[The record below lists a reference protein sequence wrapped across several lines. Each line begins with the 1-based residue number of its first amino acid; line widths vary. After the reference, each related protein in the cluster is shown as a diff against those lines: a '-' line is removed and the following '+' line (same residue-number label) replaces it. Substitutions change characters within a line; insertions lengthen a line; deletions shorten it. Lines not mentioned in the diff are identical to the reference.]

1 MSEKWPEMV
10 EKDRMHGSKLRWIAV
25 SLLVVGLVAVL
36 VLGIWNPFSNPPE
49 SKPVLVAPQYRP
61 RPVREPP
68 RVLFRDVTQQSGV
81 DYVHTS
87 GAYGEKLLPETMGG
101 GCAAFDYDNDGW
113 CDLLFVS
120 GMPWPWKNTE
130 TPHPGSVRLYKNLGQ
145 WRFREVTEEAG
156 LGGVNVYGMGVAIG
170 DVDNDGWAD
179 MFITG
184 VGENRF
190 FHNQKGRFVDATA
203 LSGLVGEPGA
213 WSTAATFFDY
223 DRDGFLDLFVCHYVQ
238 WSREIDLQQGFQ
250 LTGLGRAYGPPL
262 SFAATF
268 PTLYRNKG
276 DGTFEDVSQA
286 AGIRVVNPAT
296 LGPMA
301 KSLGVR
307 EIDVNGD
314 GHLDILVANDT
325 VQNCLFLNRGNGTF
339 KESALEKGMAF
350 DSDGRARGA
359 MGIDAAYYRNDPCL
373 GVVIGNFANEMSALY
388 VLDPQTQIFTD
399 EAIPSGIGP
408 LTRLDLTFATFFWD
422 YDLDGRL
429 DILSVNG
436 HIEPEIARVQE
447 TQQFAQ
453 PMRLFWNAGPEAPEE
468 FVAAGERQIGSD
480 ILRPLVGRGA
490 AYADFDRDGD
500 LDLVVTQID
509 RPARLFENTLENRH
523 FLRFLL
529 VGHRSNRDAVGAW
542 VIVETEKAV
551 LRRDVSRTR
560 GYLSQVEPVVT
571 VGLGAVGPVKKITVI
586 WPSGNTQLIPKWR
599 ENETMTIHEQSAR

>member
-1 MSEKWPEMV
+1 MIGK
-10 EKDRMHGSKLRWIAV
+10 SKGRTRRLRWIAGF
-25 SLLVVGLVAVL
+25 LLVIGLITVV
-36 VLGIWNPFSNPPE
+36 VLGIWNPFVKAPE
-49 SKPVLVAPQYRP
+49 SKPVLVVPQYRS
-61 RPVREPP
+61 RPLRNPP
-68 RVLFRDVTQQSGV
+68 KVLFRDVTEQSGV

-120 GMPWPWKNTE
+120 GMPWPWKQVD
-130 TPHPGSVRLYKNLGQ
+130 TPYRGSVRLYKNLGNWQ
-145 WRFREVTEEAG
+145 FREVTHEAG
-156 LGGVNVYGMGVAIG
+156 LGGVTIYGMGVAIG

-179 MFITG
+179 VFITG

-190 FHNQKGRFVDATA
+190 FRNQQGRFVDATA
-203 LSGLVGEPGA
+203 VAGLGGDARA

-262 SFAATF
+262 SFGATF
-268 PTLYRNKG
+268 PALYRNKG
-276 DGTFEDVSQA
+276 DGTFEDVSEK
-286 AGIRVVNPAT
+286 AGIRVLNPAT
-296 LGPMA
+296 GGPVA

-307 EIDVNGD
+307 EIDVNAD
-314 GHLDILVANDT
+314 GYLDVLVANDT
-325 VQNCLFLNRGNGTF
+325 VQNCLFINRRDGTF
-339 KESALEKGMAF
+339 TEVALEKGIAF

-388 VLDPQTQIFTD
+388 VLDPQVQVFTD

-447 TQQFAQ
+447 TQRFAQ

-468 FVAAGERQIGSD
+468 FVAVNEGLVGSD
-480 ILRPLVGRGA
+480 LLQPLVGRGA

-509 RPARLFENTLENRH
+509 RPARLFENTLEKRR
-523 FLRFLL
+523 FLRFRL
-529 VGHRSNRDAVGAW
+529 VGKESNRDAIGAW
-542 VIVETEKAV
+542 VIVETERGL

-560 GYLSQVEPVVT
+560 GYLSQVEPEVT
-571 VGLGAVGPVKKITVI
+571 IGLSEVGRIKQITVV
-586 WPSGNTQLIPKWR
+586 WPNRHVQPVTDWR
-599 ENETMTIHEQSAR
+599 ENETLTVHEQSFQSTD